1 MNNNESKKLDAA
13 AKRYIWLGLIAIL
26 LNLSL
31 TTLGL
36 VYPFAGSWSLIW
48 VISPILVLILYGLIG
63 FRLSGGNSQLLYRY
77 SESSYFLGYFTTII
91 SLIAVTLDISKDP
104 NPLGNLGLILH
115 KGAGAIFATV
125 AGLFM
130 MFWLRIHAQSREIS
144 ENYTAASAPMAGVSG
159 SSLTPETI
167 ALIEKFNSKLS
178 ATLEEFLI
186 TIEEYNSRFK
196 KSFDKFL
203 SPIETIGS
211 KLPEFQNFFDKVSS
225 ILPDLEKTL
234 EAAADY
240 LKLLSNYS
248 EAFQKSITALNTLS
262 GNLLNLW
269 QQINEHMKNAIEIN
283 EKLSSFKTNLDSSA
297 ESLESLASGLKKAN
311 DNMSEYNKASS
322 DYQQR
327 LLDAVKVIDDRV
339 KTIGDLAGLVEKFS
353 KAAESIAKPLEQ
365 LENNVET
372 LSKFN
377 NLLDQVNTN
386 INNLNTSLASTTI
399 NYTDSTNAYGELKV
413 VISNF
418 VTEFSNQLAK
428 LNDLTTNLSNLGV
441 QITNFQQH
449 MNTLIKI
456 SENISNLTKSIS
468 DLQTSF
474 SNLNTDVHGVGKNM
488 SDVKNVITDFV
499 ETSRNILTHMGN
511 DIS

>member
-125 AGLFM
+125 AGLGM

-144 ENYTAASAPMAGVSG
+144 ENYTAASAPMAVVSG

-167 ALIEKFNSKLS
+167 ALIEKYNSKLS
-178 ATLEEFLI
+178 ATLEEFLK

-196 KSFDKFL
+196 ITFDKFL

-211 KLPEFQNFFDKVSS
+211 KLPEFK
-225 ILPDLEKTL
+225 
-234 EAAADY
+234 
-240 LKLLSNYS
+240 
-248 EAFQKSITALNTLS
+248 
-262 GNLLNLW
+262 
-269 QQINEHMKNAIEIN
+269 
-283 EKLSSFKTNLDSSA
+283 
-297 ESLESLASGLKKAN
+297 
-311 DNMSEYNKASS
+311 
-322 DYQQR
+322 
-327 LLDAVKVIDDRV
+327 
-339 KTIGDLAGLVEKFS
+339 
-353 KAAESIAKPLEQ
+353 
-365 LENNVET
+365 
-372 LSKFN
+372 

-386 INNLNTSLASTTI
+386 INNLNTSLVSTTK
-399 NYTDSTNAYGELKV
+399 NYSDSTNAYGELKV